1 MDTLCTACDHP
12 TGPTG
17 LHACPA
23 CLHRLEAWLAEIP
36 RHLPLLSALLAPTP
50 GPAGP
55 GSTGRAHSPMPL
67 RLDLI
72 DLIGPGQPVAPLD
85 AHGDQTG
92 HPPVGAHLAGWARY
106 IASTY
111 PTAHRDAHGTVHVR
125 AGGAEPHPR
134 AGGGPAGWAAWL
146 IAYLPYAAGHDWI
159 GELYRQTEALVWRLR
174 DKTDRRPRRTARTA
188 PCPACEAFA
197 LVSTEGEPHIV
208 CEACGHRLTH
218 EEYRAHSAAVLP
230 AITALAT
237 RIAARQAA

>member
-1 MDTLCTACDHP
+1 MAGRDPPPSAAAGRAPRPHP
-12 TGPTG
+12 RPGRARQHRPRPLT
-17 LHACPA
+17 HAA
-23 CLHRLEAWLAEIP
+23 A
-36 RHLPLLSALLAPTP
+36 P
-50 GPAGP
+50 GPHRP
-55 GSTGRAHSPMPL
+55 DRPRAARP
-67 RLDLI
+67 
-72 DLIGPGQPVAPLD
+72 PLD

-111 PTAHRDAHGTVHVR
+111 PAAHRDAHGTVHVR

-146 IAYLPYAAGHDWI
+146 ITYLPYAAGHDWI

-188 PCPACEAFA
+188 PCPECSAFG

-208 CEACGHRLTH
+208 CEACGHRLTP

-230 AITALAT
+230 ALTAIAT
-237 RIAARQAA
+237 RIATTQTAA